1 MTCQSNDSNAAETPI
16 LASLKIAAPCNADW
30 ESMVGTE
37 RERFCS
43 SCALNVYNISSMS
56 RLEAEQFLAER
67 AGSKVCVQFFRRKDG
82 TILSDNCP
90 KGLRA
95 VRDRSKQLLRIA
107 SSFAA
112 LLVSNFAAALANEP
126 AKVRPVNSTTSTSSN
141 AAASSNASGGS
152 SAGSNKVERG
162 EPVLKTEGPPEQRL
176 MGKPS
181 MNSLHTGAVSP
192 VPRKEILQKKVAELE
207 AKPHN
212 NEAAKSE
219 LANAYIDLA
228 HSQNS
233 CNNPK
238 EAASAFSQA
247 AKLLKNMKSQKQ
259 LYANVLLNQAAALK
273 QDNRASEA
281 KALEDE
287 AARLSKNK

>member
-30 ESMVGTE
+30 DTMVGTE

-43 SCALNVYNISSMS
+43 SCALNVYNISSMGS
-56 RLEAEQFLAER
+56 LEAERFLAER

-95 VRDRSKQLLRIA
+95 MRDRSKQFLKIA
-107 SSFAA
+107 SSFIAIV
-112 LLVSNFAAALANEP
+112 VSNFAAALASEP
-126 AKVRPVNSTTSTSSN
+126 AKAKPINSSSS
-141 AAASSNASGGS
+141 ASSSQ
-152 SAGSNKVERG
+152 VERG
-162 EPVLKTEGPPEQRL
+162 EPTLKADGPPEQRL

-181 MNSLHTGAVSP
+181 MNSLNTSKVSP
-192 VPRKEILQKKVAELE
+192 VPRKELLQKKVAELE
-207 AKPHN
+207 AKPHSSQ
-212 NEAAKSE
+212 AAQSD
-219 LANAYIDLA
+219 LANAYIELA

-233 CNNPK
+233 CNNFK
-238 EAASAFSQA
+238 QAASDFSQA
-247 AKLLKNMKSQKQ
+247 AKLLKKMKSQKQ

-287 AARLSKNK
+287 AAKLSKSK

>member
-16 LASLKIAAPCNADW
+16 LASLRIAAPCNADW
-30 ESMVGTE
+30 ETMVGTE

-43 SCALNVYNISSMS
+43 SCALNVYNISSMGS
-56 RLEAEQFLAER
+56 LEAERFLAER

-95 VRDRSKQLLRIA
+95 MRDRSKQLLRLA
-107 SSFAA
+107 SSFVA
-112 LLVSNFAAALANEP
+112 LLVSNFAAALASEP
-126 AKVRPVNSTTSTSSN
+126 AKAKPINSSSS
-141 AAASSNASGGS
+141 ASSADR
-152 SAGSNKVERG
+152 VERG
-162 EPVLKTEGPPEQRL
+162 EPTLKTDGPPEQRL

-181 MNSLHTGAVSP
+181 MNSLNTSKVSP
-192 VPRKEILQKKVAELE
+192 IPRKELLQKKVAELE
-207 AKPHN
+207 AKPHSS
-212 NEAAKSE
+212 EAAKSE
-219 LANAYIDLA
+219 LANAYIELA

-233 CNNPK
+233 CNNFK
-238 EAASAFSQA
+238 QAASDFSQA
-247 AKLLKNMKSQKQ
+247 AKLLKKMKSQKQ

-287 AARLSKNK
+287 AAKLSKNK

>member
-1 MTCQSNDSNAAETPI
+1 
-16 LASLKIAAPCNADW
+16 
-30 ESMVGTE
+30 MVGTE

-43 SCALNVYNISSMS
+43 SCELNVYNISSMGS
-56 RLEAEQFLAER
+56 LEAERFLAER

-95 VRDRSKQLLRIA
+95 MRDRSKQLLRLA
-107 SSFAA
+107 SSFVA

-126 AKVRPVNSTTSTSSN
+126 AKTKPINS
-141 AAASSNASGGS
+141 GS
-152 SAGSNKVERG
+152 SASHVERG
-162 EPVLKTEGPPEQRL
+162 EPTLKTDGPPEQRL

-181 MNSLHTGAVSP
+181 MNGLNTGAISP
-192 VPRKEILQKKVAELE
+192 VPRKELLQKKVAELE
-207 AKPHN
+207 AKPHSS
-212 NEAAKSE
+212 EAAKSE
-219 LANAYIDLA
+219 LANAYIELA

-233 CNNPK
+233 CNNFK
-238 EAASAFSQA
+238 QAASDFSQA
-247 AKLLKNMKSQKQ
+247 AKLLKKMKSQKQ

-273 QDNRASEA
+273 RDNRTSEA
-281 KALEDE
+281 KALEEE

>member
-1 MTCQSNDSNAAETPI
+1 MTCQSNDSNAEETPI

-30 ESMVGTE
+30 DTMVGTE

-43 SCALNVYNISSMS
+43 SCALNVYNISSMGS
-56 RLEAEQFLAER
+56 LEAERFLAER

-95 VRDRSKQLLRIA
+95 MRDRSKQFLRLA
-107 SSFAA
+107 SSFVA
-112 LLVSNFAAALANEP
+112 LLVSSFAAALANEP
-126 AKVRPVNSTTSTSSN
+126 AKTKPINSGSSSS
-141 AAASSNASGGS
+141 ASSSASQ
-152 SAGSNKVERG
+152 VERG
-162 EPVLKTEGPPEQRL
+162 EPTLKTDGQPEQRL

-181 MNSLHTGAVSP
+181 MNTSKVSP
-192 VPRKEILQKKVAELE
+192 VPRKDILQKKVAELE
-207 AKPHN
+207 AKPHSS
-212 NEAAKSE
+212 EAAKSE
-219 LANAYIDLA
+219 LANAYIELA

-233 CNNPK
+233 CNNFK
-238 EAASAFSQA
+238 QAASDFSQA
-247 AKLLKNMKSQKQ
+247 AKLLKKMNSQKQ

-273 QDNRASEA
+273 QDNRANEA
-281 KALEDE
+281 KALEEE

>member
-1 MTCQSNDSNAAETPI
+1 MTCQSNDSNAEETPI
-16 LASLKIAAPCNADW
+16 LSSLKIAAPCNADW
-30 ESMVGTE
+30 DTMVGTE

-43 SCALNVYNISSMS
+43 SCELNVYNISSMGS
-56 RLEAEQFLAER
+56 LEAERFLAER

-95 VRDRSKQLLRIA
+95 MRDRSKQILRIA
-107 SSFAA
+107 SSFVA
-112 LLVSNFAAALANEP
+112 LVVSNFAAALANEP
-126 AKVRPVNSTTSTSSN
+126 AKAKPINSSSSTSS
-141 AAASSNASGGS
+141 SS
-152 SAGSNKVERG
+152 SASKVERG
-162 EPVLKTEGPPEQRL
+162 EPSLKTEGQPEQRL

-181 MNSLHTGAVSP
+181 MNGLNTGAISP
-192 VPRKEILQKKVAELE
+192 VPRKELLQKKVAELE
-207 AKPHN
+207 AKPHSS
-212 NEAAKSE
+212 EAAKSE
-219 LANAYIDLA
+219 LAKAYIELA

-233 CNNPK
+233 CNNFK
-238 EAASAFSQA
+238 QAASDFSQA
-247 AKLLKNMKSQKQ
+247 AKLLKKMNSQKQ

-281 KALEDE
+281 KALEEE

>member
-16 LASLKIAAPCNADW
+16 LSSLKIAAPCNADW
-30 ESMVGTE
+30 DTMVGTE

-43 SCALNVYNISSMS
+43 SCALNVYNISSMGS
-56 RLEAEQFLAER
+56 LEAERFLAER

-95 VRDRSKQLLRIA
+95 MRDRSKQILRIA
-107 SSFAA
+107 SSFVA
-112 LLVSNFAAALANEP
+112 LVVSNFAAALANEP
-126 AKVRPVNSTTSTSSN
+126 AKAKPINSSSSTSS
-141 AAASSNASGGS
+141 SS
-152 SAGSNKVERG
+152 SASKVERG
-162 EPVLKTEGPPEQRL
+162 EPSLKTEGQPEQRL

-181 MNSLHTGAVSP
+181 MNGLNTGAISP
-192 VPRKEILQKKVAELE
+192 VPRKELLQKKVAELE
-207 AKPHN
+207 AKPHSS
-212 NEAAKSE
+212 EAAKSE
-219 LANAYIDLA
+219 LAKAYIELA

-233 CNNPK
+233 CNNFK
-238 EAASAFSQA
+238 QAASDFSQA
-247 AKLLKNMKSQKQ
+247 AKLLKKMNSQKQ

-281 KALEDE
+281 KALEEE

>member
-16 LASLKIAAPCNADW
+16 LSSLKIAAPCNADW
-30 ESMVGTE
+30 DSMVGTE

-43 SCALNVYNISSMS
+43 SCELNVYNISSMGS
-56 RLEAEQFLAER
+56 LEAERFLAER

-95 VRDRSKQLLRIA
+95 VRDRSKQLLKLA
-107 SSFAA
+107 SSFVA

-126 AKVRPVNSTTSTSSN
+126 VKAKPINSSSS
-141 AAASSNASGGS
+141 ASSSSSPSSSPSS
-152 SAGSNKVERG
+152 SASHVERG
-162 EPVLKTEGPPEQRL
+162 EPTLKTDGQPEQRL
-176 MGKPS
+176 MGKPT
-181 MNSLHTGAVSP
+181 MNGLNTGTVSP
-192 VPRKEILQKKVAELE
+192 VPRKELLQKKVAELE
-207 AKPHN
+207 AKPHGS
-212 NEAAKSE
+212 EAAKSE
-219 LANAYIDLA
+219 LANAYIELA

-233 CNNPK
+233 CNNFK
-238 EAASAFSQA
+238 QAASDFSQA
-247 AKLLKNMKSQKQ
+247 AKLLKKMKSQKQ

-273 QDNRASEA
+273 RDNRTNEA

>member
-30 ESMVGTE
+30 DTMVGTE

-43 SCALNVYNISSMS
+43 TCALNVYNISSMGS
-56 RLEAEQFLAER
+56 LEAERFLAER

-95 VRDRSKQLLRIA
+95 MRDRSKQFLKIA
-107 SSFAA
+107 SSFIAIV
-112 LLVSNFAAALANEP
+112 VSNFAAALATEP
-126 AKVRPVNSTTSTSSN
+126 TKAKPINSNSSSSSS
-141 AAASSNASGGS
+141 ASSASQ
-152 SAGSNKVERG
+152 VERG
-162 EPVLKTEGPPEQRL
+162 EPTLKTDAPPEQRL
-176 MGKPS
+176 MGRPS
-181 MNSLHTGAVSP
+181 MNSLNTSKVSP
-192 VPRKEILQKKVAELE
+192 VPRKELLQKKVAELE
-207 AKPHN
+207 AKPHSS
-212 NEAAKSE
+212 EAAKSE
-219 LANAYIDLA
+219 LAKAYIELA

-233 CNNPK
+233 CNNFK
-238 EAASAFSQA
+238 QAASDFSQA
-247 AKLLKNMKSQKQ
+247 AKLLKKMKSQKQ

-287 AARLSKNK
+287 AAKLSKSK

>member
-1 MTCQSNDSNAAETPI
+1 MTCQSNDSNAEDTPI

-30 ESMVGTE
+30 DTMVGTE

-56 RLEAEQFLAER
+56 SLEAERFLAER

-95 VRDRSKQLLRIA
+95 MRDRSKQILRIA
-107 SSFAA
+107 SSFVA

-126 AKVRPVNSTTSTSSN
+126 AKAKPIN
-141 AAASSNASGGS
+141 SNASS
-152 SAGSNKVERG
+152 SASHVERG
-162 EPVLKTEGPPEQRL
+162 EPSLKTDGPPEQRL

-181 MNSLHTGAVSP
+181 MDSRTSNIVSP
-192 VPRKEILQKKVAELE
+192 MPRKEQLQKKVAELE
-207 AKPHN
+207 AKPHGS
-212 NEAAKSE
+212 EAAKLE
-219 LANAYIDLA
+219 LANAYIELA

-233 CNNPK
+233 CNNFK
-238 EAASAFSQA
+238 QSASDFSQA
-247 AKLLKNMKSQKQ
+247 AKLLKKMKSQKQ

-273 QDNRASEA
+273 RDNRASEA
-281 KALEDE
+281 KALEEE
-287 AARLSKNK
+287 AAKLSKNK